1 MRYEVPMLNVITT
14 SLLLGFQKTKQYQLQ
29 YLLVVT
35 CYCHSCSGNEYGL
48 CLNGLPFAIEEKPCA
63 PTNIRTSLEYYNK
76 FIYRLNELYFYSRRR
91 RRNQSLK
98 IKLKT
103 VVITSKPTKK

>member
-48 CLNGLPFAIEEKPCA
+48 CLNGLRNPVHQQIYVLVLNTIINLYIGLMNFTFIQEEEEE
-63 PTNIRTSLEYYNK
+63 TNH
-76 FIYRLNELYFYSRRR
+76 
-91 RRNQSLK
+91 
-98 IKLKT
+98 
-103 VVITSKPTKK
+103 